1 MPLPQ
6 LISILES
13 LDEFQGLLI
22 NLPGPAARV
31 GIGGLKRVERRCNR
45 RGTH

>member
-13 LDEFQGLLI
+13 LDEFQELLTH
-22 NLPGPAARV
+22 LPGPADRV
-31 GIGGLKRVERRCNR
+31 GIGGLN
-45 RGTH
+45 G

>member
-13 LDEFQGLLI
+13 LDEFQELLTS
-22 NLPGPAARV
+22 LPGPATRL
-31 GIGGLKRVERRCNR
+31 GIGGLTGRA
-45 RGTH
+45 TL